1 MFSFIF
7 QAWKKQ
13 NFESHLAKKLQKSLY
28 ISLLRKSFIEDTF
41 SQVIFVFTIWI
52 WYQSKDN
59 KFTCWIWINFY
70 QEINMKH
77 EKCPPWNTM
86 LISVNFAYLWKFY
99 IHSLNEKDDFFSCYS
114 VYSVQ
119 YQVPIK
125 VNPDAY
131 KSKNEGWTRNFS

>member
-59 KFTCWIWINFY
+59 KLTCWIWINFY

-77 EKCPPWNTM
+77 EKCPPWNAM
-86 LISVNFAYLWKFY
+86 LISVSFAYPWKFY
-99 IHSLNEKDDFFSCYS
+99 IHSFHEKDDFFFLLFCILSAIS
-114 VYSVQ
+114 GS
-119 YQVPIK
+119 YQGQSWRLQK
-125 VNPDAY
+125 QKWGLN
-131 KSKNEGWTRNFS
+131 